1 MLDVR
6 FNVLNEYVHKFI
18 VVESNYSHSGR
29 KKKLNFDINNY
40 SKFKDKIIYL
50 VIENEPEDIIKSDNI
65 TSEIKRM
72 NSLKRID
79 QSYNYMIQGIGEAS
93 EDDLICLSD
102 NDEIPNFN
110 SSYFKN
116 SNKDIFIFEQL
127 FFYYKFN
134 LLYDLIP
141 WYGTKACKKKK
152 LKSFSWLRHLKN
164 KNYPF
169 WRLDTYFSEY
179 KQRNLKIVKNG
190 GWHFTNI
197 KSPADIYEKLSNFGH
212 HNEFDVSGVTIND
225 IERDIEKRIVN
236 YNHLADQKTIDK
248 YNADYKLKVIDDNL
262 LPEYLVLNKKNLKQW
277 FDFS

>member
-1 MLDVR
+1 MKIFDCTTFYSEDLMLDVR

-134 LLYDLIP
+134 LLYDLMP

-169 WRLDTYFSEY
+169 WRLDTYF
-179 KQRNLKIVKNG
+179 
-190 GWHFTNI
+190 
-197 KSPADIYEKLSNFGH
+197 LSISK
-212 HNEFDVSGVTIND
+212 EI
-225 IERDIEKRIVN
+225 
-236 YNHLADQKTIDK
+236 
-248 YNADYKLKVIDDNL
+248 
-262 LPEYLVLNKKNLKQW
+262 
-277 FDFS
+277 